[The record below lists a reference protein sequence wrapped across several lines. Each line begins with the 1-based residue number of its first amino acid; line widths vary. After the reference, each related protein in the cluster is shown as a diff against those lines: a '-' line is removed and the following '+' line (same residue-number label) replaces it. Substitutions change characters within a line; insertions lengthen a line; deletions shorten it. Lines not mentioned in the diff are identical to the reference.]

1 MARGKSFVEHCG
13 IKREK
18 ISLPDVKPIRLTR
31 HAREQCVERGAT
43 ESEVVEAIRNGTREP
58 AKHGREFC
66 RYNFTFNQKWN
77 GNHYAIKQVT
87 PVIKEET
94 NEIVVITVYTFYF

>member
-1 MARGKSFVEHCG
+1 
-13 IKREK
+13 
-18 ISLPDVKPIRLTR
+18 VKPIRLTK

-43 ESEVVEAIRNGTREP
+43 ESEVVEAIRKGTREP

-66 RYNFTFNQKWN
+66 RFNFPFGKKWQ
-77 GNHYAIKQVT
+77 GKTYAIKQVA
-87 PVIKEET
+87 PVIKEEA